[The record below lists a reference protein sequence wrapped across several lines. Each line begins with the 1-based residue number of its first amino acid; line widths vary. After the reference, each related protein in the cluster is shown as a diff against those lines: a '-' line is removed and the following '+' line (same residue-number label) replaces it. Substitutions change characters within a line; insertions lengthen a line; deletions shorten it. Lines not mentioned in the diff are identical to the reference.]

1 MILVIG
7 GCMAMS
13 RAAALRLSLLCRA
26 IDVVVASDAHIPKF
40 DAGLAIDS
48 IGYPFD
54 FPEPQAEPAVHA
66 IQHGPVRK
74 GKGGKPVRWGGQFPS
89 KHNRRR

>member
-7 GCMAMS
+7 GRTALS
-13 RAAALRLSLLCRA
+13 WTAALRLSLLCRA
-26 IDVVVASDAHIPKF
+26 IDVVVASDAHFPKF

-74 GKGGKPVRWGGQFPS
+74 GKGGKAVRWGSQLPS
-89 KHNRRR
+89 KHNRHR